1 MLAELGK
8 YLGQSTAYNIFETVV
23 VLVGIVYWVWIV
35 KLALEK

>member
-1 MLAELGK
+1 MLSELGK
-8 YLGQSTAYNIFETVV
+8 YLGQSVGYNVFETIV